1 MGNLLSIEMGCVMA
15 QFYTGPHFW
24 DRRTY
29 EITVKTGGGIDRK
42 QWVADMTKWAQEHGM
57 QIEWSGESTHDVNG
71 SSWHEA
77 HFFIADERDRVAF
90 ALRWA

>member
-1 MGNLLSIEMGCVMA
+1 MA

-29 EITVKTGGGIDRK
+29 EITVKTNGNVSRK
-42 QWVADMTKWAQEHGM
+42 AWIADMMTWAKYHKIA
-57 QIEWSGESTHDVNG
+57 IEWMGESTHNVDDNC
-71 SSWHEA
+71 WHEA
-77 HFFIADERDRVAF
+77 HFYIPAEHDRLTF